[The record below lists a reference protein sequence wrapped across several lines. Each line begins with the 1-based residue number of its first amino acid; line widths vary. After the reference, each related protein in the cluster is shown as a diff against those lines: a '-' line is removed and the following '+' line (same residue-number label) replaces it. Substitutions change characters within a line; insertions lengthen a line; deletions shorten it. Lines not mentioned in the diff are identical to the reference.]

1 MGGQGSLQSTWSPAP
16 KCRKP
21 SVHQK
26 TAKSTLFTR
35 LPSTRPAKPLCMP
48 RVSAVTTVS
57 SRVTVSRPSLSST
70 RRLRPQRK
78 LCCVLACRVQVQISL
93 WAETLQALRA
103 CRQGGGRC
111 QEEQELS
118 LLMRDW
124 DSFLHIVGG
133 GALSLLSRCCCD

>member
-48 RVSAVTTVS
+48 RVSAVTTVNQGYGGQTKP
-57 SRVTVSRPSLSST
+57 VFHKKAKTTKKIVL
-70 RRLRPQRK
+70 RLE
-78 LCCVLACRVQVQISL
+78 CVECKYKSHYGLKRSKHF
-93 WAETLQALRA
+93 
-103 CRQGGGRC
+103 
-111 QEEQELS
+111 ELV
-118 LLMRDW
+118 DKA
-124 DSFLHIVGG
+124 
-133 GALSLLSRCCCD
+133 GAAKKAKN

>member
-57 SRVTVSRPSLSST
+57 SSVTVARPSLSST

-78 LCCVLACRVQVQISL
+78 LCCVLSVSSASTNL
-93 WAETLQALRA
+93 TMAETLQALRA
-103 CRQGGGRC
+103 CRQGGRC
-111 QEEQELS
+111 QEGQELS
-118 LLMRDW
+118 LHMRDW